1 MNKNSEAIVILC
13 SHLCAAADIKPL
25 EPREWSELASRLFS
39 KGLEPND
46 LLSFGKSDFSDKL
59 EVNDEAAYRYLRLF
73 ERSGSISFEIS
84 KYENMGIMITTR
96 AENNYPRVLKNKLGN
111 SCPPIFYTA
120 GNIELLNKNCVGFVG
135 SRNVSD
141 NDTEFT
147 KNTVLKTLEKGYG
160 VVTGGA
166 KGIDTEAA
174 QASLDNNGFVIEYL
188 ADSMMQKMRK
198 ADTVK
203 SINKGNLLLLS
214 ASSPTAGFNVG
225 IAMMRNKYIYSQSDA
240 TVVVKTDKNKGGTW
254 NGAIENLKKG
264 WCTEYCRNVDY
275 PGNLEL
281 IKMGAV
287 PIDENWDGVITKKEF
302 DKSKAK
308 SIKSEDKKHEGVQ
321 LNLFD

>member
-46 LLSFGKSDFSDKL
+46 LLSFDKSDFSDKL
-59 EVNDEAAYRYLRLF
+59 EADDEATYRYLRLL

-96 AENNYPRVLKNKLGN
+96 AENNYPRALKYKLGN

-120 GNIELLNKNCVGFVG
+120 GNIELLNKNCIGFVG
-135 SRNVSD
+135 SRNVND

-287 PIDENWDGVITKKEF
+287 PIDENWDGIITKKEF
-302 DKSKAK
+302 DKSNVK
-308 SIKSEDKKHEGVQ
+308 SIQSEIKKPESVQ
-321 LNLFD
+321 LSLFD

>member
-13 SHLCAAADIKPL
+13 SHLCTSADIKPL
-25 EPREWSELASRLFS
+25 EPREWSELASRLLA

-46 LLSFGKSDFSDKL
+46 LLSFGKADFSDKL
-59 EVNDEAAYRYLRLF
+59 EVDEDESCRYLRLL
-73 ERSGSISFEIS
+73 ERSGSISFEVS
-84 KYENMGIMITTR
+84 KYENMGIIITTR
-96 AENNYPRVLKNKLGN
+96 AEKKYPKALKEKLGN

-120 GNIELLNKNCVGFVG
+120 GNIELLNNRCIGFVG
-135 SRNVSD
+135 SRNVND
-141 NDTEFT
+141 NDTEFA
-147 KNTVLKTLEKGYG
+147 KNAVLKVLEKGYG

-174 QASLDNNGFVIEYL
+174 QASLNNNGFVIEYL

-198 ADTVK
+198 ADIVK
-203 SINKGNLLLLS
+203 SVNKGNLLLLS
-214 ASSPTAGFNVG
+214 PSSPAAGFNVG

-240 TVVVKTDKNKGGTW
+240 TVVIKTDKNKGGTW

-281 IKMGAV
+281 IKMGAI
-287 PIDENWDGVITKKEF
+287 PIDENWDGIITKKEF
-302 DKSKAK
+302 NKSNVK
-308 SIKSEDKKHEGVQ
+308 SIQSEVKNSEGIQ
-321 LNLFD
+321 LSIFD

>member
-46 LLSFGKSDFSDKL
+46 LLSFDKSDFSDKL
-59 EVNDEAAYRYLRLF
+59 EVDDEATYRYLRLL

-96 AENNYPRVLKNKLGN
+96 AENNYPRALKDKLGN

-120 GNIELLNKNCVGFVG
+120 GNIELLNKNCIGFVG
-135 SRNVSD
+135 SRNVND

-147 KNTVLKTLEKGYG
+147 KNTVLKTLAKGYG

-198 ADTVK
+198 ADVVK

-214 ASSPTAGFNVG
+214 SSIPTAGFNVG
-225 IAMMRNKYIYSQSDA
+225 IAMMRNKFIYSQSDA

-302 DKSKAK
+302 DKSNVK
-308 SIKSEDKKHEGVQ
+308 SIQSEIKKPESVQ
-321 LNLFD
+321 LSLFD